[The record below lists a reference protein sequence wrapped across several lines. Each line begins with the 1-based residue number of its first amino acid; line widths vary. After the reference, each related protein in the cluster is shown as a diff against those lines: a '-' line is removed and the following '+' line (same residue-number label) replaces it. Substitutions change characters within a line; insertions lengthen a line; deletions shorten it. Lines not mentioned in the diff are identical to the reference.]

1 MDYVTPSEIIS
12 KVGQYLQ
19 ETLTVDNVK
28 ELEKLRFE
36 LAEKKNEWLQKLHER
51 ENQMLHPKDKEL
63 TELDRKTMLNASVAV
78 IRRDY
83 EFLKDLDRIV
93 EQRIELFKIL
103 TPNK

>member
-19 ETLTVDNVK
+19 ETITVDNVK

-83 EFLKDLDRIV
+83 EFLRDLDRIV
-93 EQRIELFKIL
+93 EQRIELFKVL
-103 TPNK
+103 TNKA